1 MIKIKI
7 NNTNYHLLAFN
18 NNEAICNNGMRV
30 HWNSVK
36 WVTIPYTVPT
46 PQGLANILEKENW
59 FCGGTFEAEVF
70 MNKNCLN

>member
-7 NNTNYHLLAFN
+7 NNTNYNLLAFN
-18 NNEAICNNGMRV
+18 NNEAICNNGIRV
-30 HWNSVK
+30 NWNSVK

-46 PQGLANILEKENW
+46 PQGLVNILEKENW
-59 FCGGTFEAEVF
+59 IGGGTFEAEVF